1 MIIVILGP
9 TAVGKTK
16 LSLALAKKYNAK
28 IINADSVQIYKRLD
42 IGSAKATP
50 EERSEI
56 EHLLIDFKDPKDM
69 YTVYDYQKDVRNIL
83 DNHPNENFI
92 LVGGTGLYI
101 KAALFDYKFADDST
115 SETYDSLT
123 NEELYKKVK
132 EKHPETEIHMNNR
145 QRLVR
150 ALNKDNKYDQNG
162 DKLLY
167 DAKFIGLT
175 APRDVLYQ
183 KIDNRVD
190 AMLKEGLIEEVKN
203 LYDENIRSKAVM
215 TAIGYKELYSYFDKE
230 ISLEEAV
237 NLIKQRSRKYAKR
250 QFTWFNNKMDVKWFN
265 VNYENFDST
274 IDEVINYLDNK

>member
-50 EERSEI
+50 EERREV

-69 YTVYDYQKDVRNIL
+69 YTVYDYQKDVRKIL

-101 KAALFDYKFADDST
+101 KAALFDYKFADDSA

-123 NEELYKKVK
+123 NEELYERVK
-132 EKHPETEIHMNNR
+132 AKHPETEIHINNR

-150 ALNKDNKYDQNG
+150 ALNKDDKYDQNG
-162 DKLLY
+162 DRLLY

-190 AMLKEGLIEEVKN
+190 AMIKEGLIDEVKS
-203 LYDENIRSKAVM
+203 LYDENIKSKAIM
-215 TAIGYKELYSYFDKE
+215 TAIGYKELYSYFDQE
-230 ISLEEAV
+230 ISLEEAIA
-237 NLIKQRSRKYAKR
+237 LIKQRSRKYAKR
-250 QFTWFNNKMDVKWFN
+250 QFTWFNNKMNVKWFN

-274 IDEVINYLDNK
+274 IDEVINFLDNK

>member
-42 IGSAKATP
+42 IGSAKATL
-50 EERSEI
+50 EERSEV

-190 AMLKEGLIEEVKN
+190 AMLKEGLIEEVKS

-230 ISLEEAV
+230 ITLEEAV

>member
-50 EERSEI
+50 KERSEV
-56 EHLLIDFKDPKDM
+56 EHLLIDLKDPKDM
-69 YTVYDYQKDVRNIL
+69 YTVYDYQKDVRTIL

-190 AMLKEGLIEEVKN
+190 AMLKEGLIEEVKS

-274 IDEVINYLDNK
+274 IAEVINYLDNK

>member
-50 EERSEI
+50 KERSEV

-123 NEELYKKVK
+123 NEELYEKVK

-190 AMLKEGLIEEVKN
+190 AMIKEGLIEEVKG

-274 IDEVINYLDNK
+274 IAEVINYLDNK

>member
-50 EERSEI
+50 EERSEV

-101 KAALFDYKFADDST
+101 KAALFDYKFADDSA
-115 SETYDSLT
+115 SETYDKLT
-123 NEELYKKVK
+123 NEELYERVK
-132 EKHPETEIHMNNR
+132 EKHPETEIHINNR

-150 ALNKDNKYDQNG
+150 ALNKDDKYDQNG
-162 DKLLY
+162 DRLLY

-190 AMLKEGLIEEVKN
+190 AMIKEGLIDEVKS
-203 LYDENIRSKAVM
+203 LYDENIKSKAVM
-215 TAIGYKELYSYFDKE
+215 TAIGYKELYSYFDQE
-230 ISLEEAV
+230 ISLEEAIA
-237 NLIKQRSRKYAKR
+237 LIKQRSRKYAKR
-250 QFTWFNNKMDVKWFN
+250 QFTWFNNKMNVKWFN

-274 IDEVINYLDNK
+274 IDEVINFLDNK

>member
-50 EERSEI
+50 EERSKV

-101 KAALFDYKFADDST
+101 KAALFDYKFADDSA

-123 NEELYKKVK
+123 NEELYERVK
-132 EKHPETEIHMNNR
+132 AKHPETEIHINNR

-150 ALNKDNKYDQNG
+150 ALNKDDKYDQNG
-162 DKLLY
+162 DRLLY
-167 DAKFIGLT
+167 DAQFIGLT

-190 AMLKEGLIEEVKN
+190 AMIKEGLIDEVKS
-203 LYDENIRSKAVM
+203 LYDENIKSKAIM
-215 TAIGYKELYSYFDKE
+215 TAIGYKELYSYFDQE
-230 ISLEEAV
+230 ISLEEAIA
-237 NLIKQRSRKYAKR
+237 LIKQRSRKYAKR
-250 QFTWFNNKMDVKWFN
+250 QFTWFNNKMNVKWFN

-274 IDEVINYLDNK
+274 IDEVINFLDNK

>member
-42 IGSAKATP
+42 IGSAKATL
-50 EERSEI
+50 EERSEV

-115 SETYDSLT
+115 SETYDKLT

-190 AMLKEGLIEEVKN
+190 AMLKEGLIEEVKS

-230 ISLEEAV
+230 ITLEEVV

>member
-50 EERSEI
+50 EERSEV

-190 AMLKEGLIEEVKN
+190 AMTKEGLIEEVKS

>member
-50 EERSEI
+50 EERSEV

-101 KAALFDYKFADDST
+101 KAALFDYKFADDSA

-190 AMLKEGLIEEVKN
+190 AMIKEGLIEEVKN

-230 ISLEEAV
+230 ITLEEAV

>member
-50 EERSEI
+50 EERSEV

-101 KAALFDYKFADDST
+101 KAALFDYKFANDST
-115 SETYDSLT
+115 SETYDKLT

-175 APRDVLYQ
+175 APRDVIYQ

-190 AMLKEGLIEEVKN
+190 AMIKEGLIEEVKS

>member
-50 EERSEI
+50 EERSEV

-69 YTVYDYQKDVRNIL
+69 YTVYDYQKDVRKIL

-132 EKHPETEIHMNNR
+132 EKHPENEIHMNNR

-190 AMLKEGLIEEVKN
+190 AMLKEGLIEEVKS

-230 ISLEEAV
+230 ITLEEVV

>member
-42 IGSAKATP
+42 IGSAKATL
-50 EERSEI
+50 EERSEV

-123 NEELYKKVK
+123 NEELYEKVK

-150 ALNKDNKYDQNG
+150 ALNKDNKYEDI
-162 DKLLY
+162 DLTKDEIEKLL
-167 DAKFIGLT
+167 KQEEMRKVFQQENL
-175 APRDVLYQ
+175 
-183 KIDNRVD
+183 
-190 AMLKEGLIEEVKN
+190 LKKLV
-203 LYDENIRSKAVM
+203 
-215 TAIGYKELYSYFDKE
+215 
-230 ISLEEAV
+230 
-237 NLIKQRSRKYAKR
+237 
-250 QFTWFNNKMDVKWFN
+250 
-265 VNYENFDST
+265 
-274 IDEVINYLDNK
+274 

>member
-50 EERSEI
+50 KERSEV

-190 AMLKEGLIEEVKN
+190 AMLKEGLIEEVKS

-230 ISLEEAV
+230 ITLEEVV

>member
-50 EERSEI
+50 EERSEV

-101 KAALFDYKFADDST
+101 KAALFDYKFADDSA

-190 AMLKEGLIEEVKN
+190 AMIKEGLIEEVKN

-230 ISLEEAV
+230 ITLEEAV

-274 IDEVINYLDNK
+274 IDEVINFLDNK

>member
-42 IGSAKATP
+42 IGSAKATL
-50 EERSEI
+50 EERSEV

-190 AMLKEGLIEEVKN
+190 AMIKEGLIEEVKS

-230 ISLEEAV
+230 ITLEEAV

>member
-50 EERSEI
+50 KERSEV

-83 DNHPNENFI
+83 DNHHNENFI

-115 SETYDSLT
+115 SETYDKLT

-190 AMLKEGLIEEVKN
+190 AMIKEGLIEEVKS

>member
-50 EERSEI
+50 KERSEV

-115 SETYDSLT
+115 SETYDKLT

-190 AMLKEGLIEEVKN
+190 AMLKEGLIEEVKS

>member
-50 EERSEI
+50 EERSEV

-123 NEELYKKVK
+123 NEELYEKVK

-183 KIDNRVD
+183 KIDNSVD
-190 AMLKEGLIEEVKN
+190 AMIKEGLIEE
-203 LYDENIRSKAVM
+203 VM
-215 TAIGYKELYSYFDKE
+215 TAIGYKERYSYFDKE
-230 ISLEEAV
+230 ISVEEAV

-250 QFTWFNNKMDVKWFN
+250 QFTWFNNKMEVKWFN

-274 IDEVINYLDNK
+274 IDEVIIYLDNK

>member
-50 EERSEI
+50 KERSEV

-190 AMLKEGLIEEVKN
+190 AMIKEGLIEEVKS

-230 ISLEEAV
+230 ITLEEAV